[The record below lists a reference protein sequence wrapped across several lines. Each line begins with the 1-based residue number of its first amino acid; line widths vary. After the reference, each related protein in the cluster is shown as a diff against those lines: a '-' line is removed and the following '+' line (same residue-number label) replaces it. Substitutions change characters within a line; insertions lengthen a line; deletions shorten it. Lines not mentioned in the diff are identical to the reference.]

1 MILRTMLQRL
11 YASLIA
17 GPGLNAKPHNSRQRV
32 DLLELRHLQ
41 GTEPATVL
49 GRLIEGKVEFP
60 AKVAEFSWPSYPE
73 SEWSE
78 EQRNARTSADK
89 QGKVLGKLRD
99 IAEDSMEYYNDH
111 GEQALFV
118 GFPLLSIPVT
128 QDRQGFKSSRILAPI
143 AFVPVTLNVRR
154 GLNPGV
160 TLEVTGEGA
169 DLVMPNPGLL
179 AWIEQQTGQS
189 TEALFADEEGKNPW
203 REIAETIA
211 LAAKAAGIENVPVFD
226 ENTVLQTVPRT
237 DALPTKAEILPCAIL
252 GLFPLVNPGL
262 LRDTKWM
269 QEQEPKLVNPVQAFL
284 SPKALEEAEANQLP
298 EAKEWDHEA
307 NTGAKAKRDFSEELL
322 VTHADPCQAE
332 AVAHARRSAALVI
345 HGPPG
350 TGKSQTIA
358 NIIGDHLARGERVLF
373 VCDKRTALDVVKYR
387 LESMGLGGFCGVIH
401 DPQKDRTQLYMH
413 VREKLEELAQA
424 AELAD
429 PAKKLN
435 QTNSRLNDLHAE
447 LRGYFDRLHGC
458 GAEGESF
465 HQLVGEWWL
474 AREKGGVDLPE
485 VEGLSTDDLVTHRTD
500 AEEILKRAI
509 VARWPESPYRG
520 RLGMTLSEWLASRP
534 AEIKGKLEK
543 AVGAAK
549 GVDETLPGGEGAIA
563 GDLEQPVTGGS
574 ALTDGKM
581 PAARWLV
588 ALEPSFA
595 AREQAEARNVL
606 ADLLDA
612 VVKRGLPEVAL
623 KLAAST
629 QWQRFEEEIS
639 GMAKEAERLGH
650 PLERELY
657 LQVKGAVPS
666 LGEVGRRL
674 LALDN
679 WAPIAGSWTR
689 FFAFAKKKEASL
701 SLTPLALPLTPEA
714 TERARKF
721 YLGLKARYLWSDLQD
736 RLLGKEAPTLPT
748 DEELLTFRDG
758 LPEVITVL
766 KTIKQPVYALVQGTV
781 LATLQDLNG
790 KGTACVAML
799 RQSAKR
805 ADAIH
810 GLEVALMETGVFTG
824 LRGRVPGGEG
834 EGNGN
839 LGSGV
844 TGGSALTA
852 GKMPAAH
859 WGAAIGE
866 LSGEWRKNKA
876 ATEIC
881 ERFVEF
887 FDTLEEAIRLT
898 DRHKTLSAPMQE
910 AVSITAVQGMP
921 WETAEPALKAAVL
934 SREIR
939 KRLREDEALARID
952 TKRVE
957 AAFAELLERTE
968 EKKQVVRASVLH
980 RWQKVW
986 RERLLASTGSRLNT
1000 LGASLR
1006 QRLFV
1011 RGERAMK
1018 LRQMIASGAGTEG
1031 GDPLFDL
1038 CPVWMASP
1046 ATVAQIFPREALFDV
1061 VMFDE
1066 ASQCRLEE
1074 ALPVLLR
1081 GKRVVIAGDPKQ
1093 LPPTRFFEQALADS
1107 EDTAAETAE
1116 EVFVQQQSE
1125 AEDLLTAALNLNV
1138 QEAFLDVHYRSRN
1151 EALIGF
1157 SNESFYAKRL
1167 QPIPGHPQN
1176 RALSAPIRLVRVDG
1190 LYKDRGNE
1198 AEAKAAAE
1206 LVVELLD
1213 DKNPPSIGVAC
1224 FNLNQRDLILEAL
1237 DEKAATD
1244 ARFAQRLEAAKKRRG
1259 NDSFEGLFVK
1269 NLENVQGDERDHMI
1283 ICTTFGLDAN
1293 GKFRRNFGALSRS
1306 GGERRLNVL
1315 VTRARAA
1322 IHILTSIPR
1331 AEYIS
1336 PEQLE
1341 AGQRPTGRHFLYDYL
1356 RYAEGVGA
1364 TFERWQNEMEQA
1376 RGKALVQCVPNET
1389 TRPST
1394 LVEAVGGT
1402 LHAEHEVGSTLYWG
1416 NDGFCVDVAL
1426 THPELG
1432 ADVTLG
1438 VLADFT
1444 RYQKT
1449 PDPISWEQFRSM
1461 VLSSQGWKLHR
1472 LWSPALFRD
1481 GEGQLGQVVEKH
1493 LEVAGGITNDETKSR
1508 PDGTGAM
1515 TKE

>member
-1 MILRTMLQRL
+1 MGNNEERMILRTMLQRL

-17 GPGLNAKPHNSRQRV
+17 GPGLNARPHNSRQRV

-41 GTEPATVL
+41 GTEPATAL
-49 GRLIEGKVEFP
+49 RDLLAGKVEFP
-60 AKVAEFSWPSYPE
+60 AKVKEFDWPDAPE
-73 SEWSE
+73 SYWSE
-78 EQRNARTSADK
+78 EQRTAKTAEDK
-89 QGKVLGKLRD
+89 QNKVLGKLRD
-99 IAEDSMEYYNDH
+99 IAEDATEYYNDH
-111 GEQALFV
+111 GDQALFV

-143 AFVPVTLNVRR
+143 AFVPVTLSVRR
-154 GLNPGV
+154 GISPGV
-160 TLEVTGEGA
+160 TMTVTGEGA

-189 TEALFADEEGKNPW
+189 TEGLFADESGENPW

-211 LAAKAAGIENVPVFD
+211 LAAKAAGIEVPPVFD
-226 ENTVLQTVPRT
+226 ERTMLQGVPKM
-237 DALPTKAEILPCAIL
+237 DALPTKAEILPCAII

-269 QEQEPKLVNPVQAFL
+269 QETEPTLVNPVQAFL
-284 SPKALEEAEANQLP
+284 SPKALEEAEENQLP

-307 NTGAKAKRDFSEELL
+307 SAAKVKRDFSEELL

-387 LESMGLGGFCGVIH
+387 LDSMGLGGLCGVIH
-401 DPQKDRTQLYMH
+401 DPQRDRTQLYMQI
-413 VREKLEELAQA
+413 RQKLEDLAQD

-429 PAKKLN
+429 PARKLG
-435 QTNSRLNDLHAE
+435 QTNTRLNDLHAE

-458 GAEGESF
+458 GEAGESF

-485 VEGLSTDDLVTHRTD
+485 VEGLTEQDLMTHRTD
-500 AEEILKRAI
+500 AEEILKRALT
-509 VARWPESPYRG
+509 ARWPESPYRG
-520 RLGMTLSEWLASRP
+520 RLGLTLSEWLASRP
-534 AEIKGKLEK
+534 TEIKAKLEK
-543 AVGAAK
+543 AVGAAQ
-549 GVDETLPGGEGAIA
+549 GVDASA
-563 GDLEQPVTGGS
+563 GLGLVHLE
-574 ALTDGKM
+574 A
-581 PAARWLV
+581 
-588 ALEPSFA
+588 SFA
-595 AREQAEARNVL
+595 AQEQAEARGAL

-623 KLAAST
+623 KLAASS

-639 GMAKEAERLGH
+639 SLAKEAERLGH
-650 PLERELY
+650 PLERELF
-657 LQVKGAVPS
+657 LQVKGAMPP

-689 FFAFAKKKEASL
+689 FFAFAKKKEAAAA
-701 SLTPLALPLTPEA
+701 LTPLALPMTPEA
-714 TERARKF
+714 TERARVF
-721 YLGLKARYLWSDLQD
+721 YLGLKARYLWSDLRD
-736 RLLGKEAPTLPT
+736 RLLDKEAVTLPT
-748 DEELLTFRDG
+748 DEELLAFRDG

-766 KTIKQPVYALVQGTV
+766 KTLKQPIYALVQATV
-781 LATLQDLNG
+781 LAALQDLAG
-790 KGTACVAML
+790 KGVGCVTML

-805 ADAIH
+805 AEAIH
-810 GLEVALMETGVFTG
+810 GLEVALMESQVFAD
-824 LRGRVPGGEG
+824 E
-834 EGNGN
+834 
-839 LGSGV
+839 
-844 TGGSALTA
+844 
-852 GKMPAAH
+852 
-859 WGAAIGE
+859 AIGE
-866 LSGEWRKNKA
+866 LSGGWRKNEL

-881 ERFVEF
+881 QRFVEF
-887 FDTLEEAIRLT
+887 FDTLEEAIRLS
-898 DRHKTLSAPMQE
+898 DRLRTCSAAMLQ
-910 AVSITAVQGMP
+910 AVSEAAVRGMP
-921 WETAEPALKAAVL
+921 WETAEPALKASVL

-957 AAFAELLERTE
+957 AAFAELVERTE
-968 EKKQVVRASVLH
+968 EKKQLVRAVVTH

-1006 QRLFV
+1006 QRLYV
-1011 RGERAMK
+1011 RGEKAMK
-1018 LRQMIASGAGTEG
+1018 LRQMISAGAGIEG

-1107 EDTAAETAE
+1107 DDTAAETAD

-1157 SNESFYAKRL
+1157 SNEAFYAKRL
-1167 QPIPGHPQN
+1167 QPIPGHPKN
-1176 RALSAPIRLVRVDG
+1176 RALAAPIRLVRVDG

-1198 AEAKAAAE
+1198 AEGKAAAA
-1206 LVVELLD
+1206 LVMELLD

-1224 FNLNQRDLILEAL
+1224 FNLNQRDLILEEL
-1237 DEKAATD
+1237 DTMAAAD
-1244 ARFAQRLEAAKKRRG
+1244 AKFAERLEIARKRRG

-1283 ICTTFGLDAN
+1283 ICTTFGLDVN
-1293 GKFRRNFGALSRS
+1293 GKFRRNFGALSRN

-1315 VTRARAA
+1315 VTRAREA

-1341 AGQRPTGRHFLYDYL
+1341 SGQRPTGRHFLYDYL
-1356 RYAEGVGA
+1356 RYAEGVGT
-1364 TFERWQNEMEQA
+1364 TFERWQSDMEQA
-1376 RGKALVQCVPNET
+1376 RGKALVQCVKGET
-1389 TRPST
+1389 TRAST
-1394 LVEAVGGT
+1394 LVEAVGGS
-1402 LHAEHEVGSTLYWG
+1402 LHAEHDVGSTLYWG

-1481 GEGQLGQVVEKH
+1481 GDGQLQQVVAKH
-1493 LEVAGGITNDETKSR
+1493 LEAAGKPKVAEEIRDL
-1508 PDGTGAM
+1508 
-1515 TKE
+1515 

>member
-17 GPGLNAKPHNSRQRV
+17 GPGLNARPHNSRQRV

-41 GTEPATVL
+41 GTEPATALRDLL
-49 GRLIEGKVEFP
+49 GGKVEFP
-60 AKVAEFSWPSYPE
+60 AKVKEFKWPSYPE

-78 EQRNARTSADK
+78 EQRNSRSSADK
-89 QGKVLGKLRD
+89 QAKVLGKLRD
-99 IAEDSMEYYNDH
+99 IAEDATEYYNDH
-111 GEQALFV
+111 GDQALFV

-128 QDRQGFKSSRILAPI
+128 QDRQGFKSARILAPI
-143 AFVPVTLNVRR
+143 AFVPVNMSVRR

-160 TLEVTGEGA
+160 TLEVAGEGA

-179 AWIEQQTGQS
+179 AWIEQQTGQT
-189 TEALFADEEGKNPW
+189 TEGLFADEAGENPW

-211 LAAKAAGIENVPVFD
+211 LAAKAAGIEVPPVFD
-226 ENTVLQTVPRT
+226 ENTILQMVPKT
-237 DALPTKAEILPCAIL
+237 DALPNKAEILPCAII

-269 QEQEPKLVNPVQAFL
+269 QETEPTLVNPVQAFL
-284 SPKALEEAEANQLP
+284 SPKALEEAEVNELP

-307 NTGAKAKRDFSEELL
+307 NAGAKAKRDFSEELL

-387 LESMGLGGFCGVIH
+387 LDSMGLGGLCGVIH
-401 DPQKDRTQLYMH
+401 DPQRDRTQLYMQI
-413 VREKLEELAQA
+413 RERLEELAQE
-424 AELAD
+424 AELPD
-429 PAKKLN
+429 PARKLG
-435 QTNSRLNDLHAE
+435 QTNTRLNDLHAE

-458 GAEGESF
+458 GPEGESF
-465 HQLVGEWWL
+465 HQLCGEWWQV
-474 AREKGGVDLPE
+474 REKGGVDLPE
-485 VEGLSTDDLVTHRTD
+485 VEGLTLEDLMTHRTD
-500 AEEILKRAI
+500 AEEILRRAI
-509 VARWPESPYRG
+509 TARWPESPYRG
-520 RLGMTLSEWLASRP
+520 RLGMTLSEWLAGRP

-543 AVGAAK
+543 AAGAAQ
-549 GVDETLPGGEGAIA
+549 GVDATLPGGQRGESGNS
-563 GDLEQPVTGGS
+563 GVGVSSGS
-574 ALTDGKM
+574 ASTAGKM
-581 PAARWLV
+581 PAAHWLV
-588 ALEPSFA
+588 PLEAGFDA
-595 AREQAEARNVL
+595 QEQAEARWAL
-606 ADLLDA
+606 ADLLET

-623 KLAAST
+623 KLAASS

-639 GMAKEAERLGH
+639 SLAKEAERLGH
-650 PLERELY
+650 PLERELF

-666 LGEVGRRL
+666 LGETGKRL

-689 FFAFAKKKEASL
+689 FFAFGKKKEATAAL
-701 SLTPLALPLTPEA
+701 APLALPLTPEA
-714 TERARKF
+714 TERARVF
-721 YLGLKARYLWSDLQD
+721 YLGLKARYLWSDLRD
-736 RLLGKEAPTLPT
+736 RLLGKEAVTLPT
-748 DEELLTFRDG
+748 DDELLAFRDG
-758 LPEVITVL
+758 LPEVMAVL
-766 KTIKQPVYALVQGTV
+766 KALKQPIYALVQATV
-781 LATLQDLNG
+781 LTALQDLAG
-790 KGTACVAML
+790 KGAPCVTML

-805 ADAIH
+805 AEAIH
-810 GLEVALMETGVFTG
+810 ALEVALMEA
-824 LRGRVPGGEG
+824 RVLSDE
-834 EGNGN
+834 
-839 LGSGV
+839 
-844 TGGSALTA
+844 
-852 GKMPAAH
+852 
-859 WGAAIGE
+859 AIAE
-866 LSGEWRKNKA
+866 LSGDWRKNEM

-881 ERFVEF
+881 QRFVDF
-887 FDTLEEAIRLT
+887 FDTLEEAIRLS
-898 DRHKTLSAPMQE
+898 DRMSTMSASMQQ
-910 AVSITAVQGMP
+910 AVSVTAVQGMP
-921 WETAEPALKAAVL
+921 WETAEPALKASVL

-939 KRLREDEALARID
+939 ERLREDEALARID

-968 EKKQVVRASVLH
+968 EKKQLVRAVVMH

-1011 RGERAMK
+1011 RGQKAMK
-1018 LRQMIASGAGTEG
+1018 LRQMIAAGAGTEG

-1107 EDTAAETAE
+1107 DDTAAETAD

-1157 SNESFYAKRL
+1157 SNEAFYSKRL
-1167 QPIPGHPQN
+1167 QPIPGHPKN
-1176 RALSAPIRLVRVDG
+1176 RALAAPIRLVRVDG

-1198 AEAKAAAE
+1198 AEAKAAAA
-1206 LVVELLD
+1206 LVAELLD
-1213 DKNPPSIGVAC
+1213 EKKPPSIGVAC
-1224 FNLNQRDLILEAL
+1224 FNLNQRDLILDEL
-1237 DEKAATD
+1237 DKMAAED
-1244 ARFAQRLEAAKKRRG
+1244 AKFAQRLETARKRRG

-1283 ICTTFGLDAN
+1283 ICTTFGLDSA

-1315 VTRARAA
+1315 VTRAREA

-1331 AEYIS
+1331 GEYIN

-1341 AGQRPTGRHFLYDYL
+1341 SGQRPTGRHFLYDYL

-1376 RGKALVQCVPNET
+1376 RGKAQAQCVVGET
-1389 TRPST
+1389 TRKSA

-1402 LHAEHEVGSTLYWG
+1402 LHAEHGVGSTVYWG
-1416 NDGFCVDVAL
+1416 NEGFCVDVAL

-1432 ADVTLG
+1432 ADVTMG

-1481 GEGQLGQVVEKH
+1481 GEGQLRQVVEKH
-1493 LEVAGGITNDETKSR
+1493 LEVAGKPKVTEEIKN
-1508 PDGTGAM
+1508 
-1515 TKE
+1515 

>member
-17 GPGLNAKPHNSRQRV
+17 GPGLNARPHNSRQRV

-41 GTEPATVL
+41 GTEPASVL
-49 GRLIEGKVEFP
+49 GKLLAGKVEFP
-60 AKVAEFSWPSYPE
+60 AKVKEFNWPGYPE
-73 SEWSE
+73 SEWSN
-78 EQRNARTSADK
+78 EQRNARSSADR
-89 QGKVLGKLRD
+89 QAKVLGKLRD
-99 IAEDSMEYYNDH
+99 IAEDATEYYNDH
-111 GEQALFV
+111 GDQALFL

-128 QDRQGFKSSRILAPI
+128 QDRQGFKSARILAPI

-160 TLEVTGEGA
+160 TMEVAGEGA
-169 DLVMPNPGLL
+169 GLVMPNPGLL
-179 AWIEQQTGQS
+179 AWIEQQTGQT
-189 TEALFADEEGKNPW
+189 TEGLFADESGEEPW

-211 LAAKAAGIENVPVFD
+211 LAAKAAAIETPFVFD
-226 ENTVLQTVPRT
+226 ENTLLQGVPRT
-237 DALPTKAEILPCAIL
+237 DALPTEPAILPCAII

-269 QEQEPKLVNPVQAFL
+269 QEIEPQLVNPVQAFL
-284 SPKALEEAEANQLP
+284 SPKALEEAEENQLP

-307 NTGAKAKRDFSEELL
+307 EDSEQAKRDFSEELL

-332 AVAHARRSAALVI
+332 AVAHARKSAALVI

-387 LESMGLGGFCGVIH
+387 LDSMGLGGLCGVIH
-401 DPQKDRTQLYMH
+401 DPQRDRSHLYLQI
-413 VREKLEELAQA
+413 REKLEELAHD
-424 AELAD
+424 AELPD
-429 PAKKLN
+429 PTRKLE
-435 QTNSRLNDLHAE
+435 QTNKRLNDLHAE

-465 HQLVGEWWL
+465 HQLCGEWWQ
-474 AREKGGVDLPE
+474 AREKGGVNLPE
-485 VEGLSTDDLVTHRTD
+485 VEGLSLDDLMRHRTD
-500 AEEILKRAI
+500 GEEILRRAI
-509 VARWPESPYRG
+509 TARWPESPYRG

-534 AEIKGKLEK
+534 AEIKAKLEEAFIYAQ
-543 AVGAAK
+543 AVDALA
-549 GVDETLPGGEGAIA
+549 GEG
-563 GDLEQPVTGGS
+563 
-574 ALTDGKM
+574 
-581 PAARWLV
+581 LV
-588 ALEPSFA
+588 VLEPEFPVK
-595 AREQAEARNVL
+595 EQAEARTTL
-606 ADLLDA
+606 AELLEM
-612 VVKRGLPEVAL
+612 VVRRGLPEQAA
-623 KLAAST
+623 KLAASS

-639 GMAKEAERLGH
+639 SMAKESERLGT

-666 LGEVGRRL
+666 LNETGKRL

-689 FFAFAKKKEASL
+689 FFAFSKKKEAAAA
-701 SLTPLALPLTPEA
+701 LTPLALPLTPEA
-714 TERARKF
+714 TGRARAF
-721 YLGLKARYLWSDLQD
+721 YLGLKSRYLWSDLRD
-736 RLLGKEAPTLPT
+736 RLLGKEVTTLPA
-748 DEELLTFRDG
+748 DEELLAFRDG
-758 LPEVITVL
+758 LLEVIAVFKTV
-766 KTIKQPVYALVQGTV
+766 KQPVYALVRSVVLESLQGLTEKGEATV
-781 LATLQDLNG
+781 AILQ
-790 KGTACVAML
+790 
-799 RQSAKR
+799 QSAKR
-805 ADAIH
+805 AEAIH
-810 GLEVALMETGVFTG
+810 TLETALSEV
-824 LRGRVPGGEG
+824 RVLSE
-834 EGNGN
+834 E
-839 LGSGV
+839 
-844 TGGSALTA
+844 
-852 GKMPAAH
+852 
-859 WGAAIGE
+859 AIGE
-866 LSGEWRKNKA
+866 LSGGWRRGEVAVAVCGK
-876 ATEIC
+876 
-881 ERFVEF
+881 FLEF
-887 FDTLEEAIRLT
+887 FDTLEEAIRLA
-898 DRHKTLSAPMQE
+898 DRMRTVSVPMQT
-910 AVSITAVQGMP
+910 AVSEAAVQGIP
-921 WETAEPALKAAVL
+921 WETSEPALKASVL

-939 KRLREDEALARID
+939 RRLREDEALARID

-957 AAFAELLERTE
+957 SAFAELLERTE
-968 EKKQVVRASVLH
+968 EKKQVVRAVVLH
-980 RWQKVW
+980 RWQKQW
-986 RERLLASTGSRLNT
+986 RARLLSSTGARLNT

-1011 RGERAMK
+1011 RGQKAMK
-1018 LRQMIASGAGTEG
+1018 LRQMIASGADTEG

-1107 EDTAAETAE
+1107 DDTAAETAD

-1157 SNESFYAKRL
+1157 SNESFYSKRL
-1167 QPIPGHPQN
+1167 QPIPGHPKN

-1190 LYKDRGNE
+1190 LYKDRGND
-1198 AEAKAAAE
+1198 AEAQAVAA
-1206 LVVELLD
+1206 LVAELLD
-1213 DKNPPSIGVAC
+1213 DKSPPSIGVAC
-1224 FNLNQRDLILEAL
+1224 FNLNQRDLILEKL
-1237 DEKAATD
+1237 DEMAAAD
-1244 ARFAQRLEAAKKRRG
+1244 VKFAERLEIARKRRG

-1283 ICTTFGLDAN
+1283 ICTTFGLDVN
-1293 GKFRRNFGALSRS
+1293 GKFRRNFGALSRN

-1315 VTRARAA
+1315 VTRAREA
-1322 IHILTSIPR
+1322 IHVLTSIPR
-1331 AEYIS
+1331 NEYIN

-1341 AGQRPTGRHFLYDYL
+1341 SGQRPTGRHFLYDYL

-1364 TFERWQNEMEQA
+1364 TFERWQTEMEQA
-1376 RGKALVQCVPNET
+1376 RGKAQAQCIVGET
-1389 TRPST
+1389 TRKSL
-1394 LVEAVGGT
+1394 LVEAMGRT
-1402 LHAEHEVGSTLYWG
+1402 LHADHGVGSILYWG

-1426 THPELG
+1426 THPELT

-1449 PDPISWEQFRSM
+1449 PDPIAWEQFRSM

-1472 LWSPALFRD
+1472 LWSTALFRD
-1481 GEGQLGQVVEKH
+1481 REGQLKQVMALH
-1493 LEVAGGITNDETKSR
+1493 QEVAGVSKQADEKVE
-1508 PDGTGAM
+1508 GE
-1515 TKE
+1515 K